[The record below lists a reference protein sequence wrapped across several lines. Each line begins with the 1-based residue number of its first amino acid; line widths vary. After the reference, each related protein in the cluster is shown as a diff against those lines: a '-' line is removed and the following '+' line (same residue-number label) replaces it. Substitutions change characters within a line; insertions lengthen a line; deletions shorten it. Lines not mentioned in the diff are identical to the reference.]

1 MTNDTSELKKKVAE
15 LEKRIEKLEKE
26 THPDVGNPDKDDILL
41 AEAIEM
47 TKPYNMV
54 SASLLQRRLSI
65 GYARAARIL
74 DQLEKLNLVGPAEG
88 SEPRKVIK

>member
-1 MTNDTSELKKKVAE
+1 MKTKDLAKLVAN

-26 THPDVGNPDKDDILL
+26 TYPDVGNPDKDDIML
-41 AEAIEM
+41 AEAIAL